1 MYHRASAAILVYSID
16 NSDSF
21 DDLHVWVEECRE
33 NLWGNSGHELL
44 WAVVGNKSDLLCEVS
59 SDRVEEFCENLGTTL
74 KFEVSAKTGDN
85 VEKMFEKV
93 AETVHNH
100 RLRIYG
106 KEHENSL
113 KINNTRST
121 STCIC

>member
-1 MYHRASAAILVYSID
+1 MD

-33 NLWGNSGHELL
+33 NLWGNLGHQLL

-85 VEKMFEKV
+85 VEKMFGKV
-93 AETVHNH
+93 AETVHDH
-100 RLRIYG
+100 RSRIYS
-106 KEHENSL
+106 KEHKDSL
-113 KINNTRST
+113 QINNTRST
-121 STCIC
+121 SSSTCIC

>member
-21 DDLHVWVEECRE
+21 DDLHFWVEECRE

-93 AETVHNH
+93 AETVHDQ
-100 RLRIYG
+100 RYS

-113 KINNTRST
+113 QINNTRST